1 MKSIAVTLAAVA
13 CLWMGA
19 SIVRAEEKTLTGK
32 ISDSL
37 CGKSHKEMAEKQGS
51 KISDRDCVI
60 ACLNYSTEN
69 SPKLVFVGQD
79 AKIYQIAN
87 QKFAGLVRHVGEL
100 MAVTGDVNA
109 ATITVTKL
117 EAVPAKSK

>member
-1 MKSIAVTLAAVA
+1 MKSVAVTLVAVT
-13 CLWMGA
+13 LWTGA
-19 SIVRAEEKTLTGK
+19 NLVRAEEKTLTGK

-37 CGKSHKEMAEKQGS
+37 CGMSHKEMAEKQGS

-100 MAVTGDVNA
+100 VAVTGDVNA
-109 ATITVTKL
+109 ATLTVTKL
-117 EAVPAKSK
+117 EVVSAKSR